1 MTTTR
6 LIGVLVAG
14 AAVLAPLATAAQ
26 DVRNVPVQN
35 RARPDYDPLGIRARA
50 FLIYPEI
57 ATGVAY
63 DDNIFSTND
72 DEDDDVIF
80 TVRPE
85 ITALSQWS
93 RHQLNV
99 SAFGDFGFYGSHQ
112 DSNYQDF
119 GVGLGGRLDA
129 LRNSRT
135 SIQTAF
141 ARLHEDSEEADAQGN
156 EDVTQYYRTSVNL
169 NHRHEFT
176 RIYVQPIARFLR
188 LDYDNAGDI
197 DNSDRDR
204 NEYSLGLRTGYAL
217 SPRITPFVELIGSAR
232 EYDETPGLDR
242 NSTGFDALIGTT
254 IDFTGVIFG
263 EVSAGYTRREYD
275 DNDLENVD
283 GFAGNAGVTW
293 NVTPL
298 TSVIFDGQAGID
310 ETTVVY
316 QGDTA
321 TANNYA
327 GLGINVFHELRR
339 NIILNVNGEYVRDD
353 YEGTGRTDNT
363 YTAGAGV
370 SYLINRRFSLDATY
384 DFSHRQSDDGNAEF
398 DRNIFRLG
406 LVAKL

>member
-14 AAVLAPLATAAQ
+14 AAVLAPLAAAAQ

-72 DEDDDVIF
+72 NEDDDVIF

-99 SAFGDFGFYGSHQ
+99 SAFGDFGFYGSHD

-141 ARLHEDSEEADAQGN
+141 ARLHEDSDEADAQGN

-188 LDYDNAGDI
+188 LDFDNAGDI

-204 NEYSLGLRTGYAL
+204 NEYALGLRTGYAL
-217 SPRITPFVELIGSAR
+217 SPRITPFVELTGSAR

-242 NSTGFDALIGTT
+242 DSTGFDALIGTT
-254 IDFTGVIFG
+254 IDLTGVIFG

-283 GFAGNAGVTW
+283 GFASNIGVTW

-298 TSVIFDGQAGID
+298 TSLIFDGQAGID

-316 QGDTA
+316 EGDTA

-339 NIILNVNGEYVRDD
+339 NIILNINGEYVRDD

-370 SYLINRRFSLDATY
+370 TYLINRRFSLDATY
-384 DFSHRQSDDGNAEF
+384 DFSHRQSDDGDAEF